1 MVQNKRQF
9 LDMVGQWTAA
19 ASQDVATKLR
29 EFMSETQGNVNEVAD
44 ALDMTPNEVRDILNG
59 TSELTLVQFAK
70 LLIGSDHVIEIKSL
84 EEAMPDMMRGFPAPH
99 EMPRGSR
106 MPMPPRVYTN
116 VFGRDF
122 SAETPLR
129 DMHINEAEDKFDECE
144 EECGFDID
152 ETIAHIDE
160 LSRSQLFDFAD
171 ELGIDTSMFDELSRK
186 DIATTIIRRYNN
198 SDKGGEK
205 ACCSEMPHFDM
216 GRIAS
221 SDMMRGFC
229 DIGID
234 NETAN
239 KLRVGSRPSSK
250 KDELMSYLDKAMTEH
265 PELIETLHKHL
276 EKI

>member
-29 EFMSETQGNVNEVAD
+29 EFMRETQGNVNEVAD

-84 EEAMPDMMRGFPAPH
+84 EEAMPDMMHGFPAPH
-99 EMPRGSR
+99 EMPRGGR
-106 MPMPPRVYTN
+106 MPMHPRVNTN
-116 VFGRDF
+116 MFGRYVN
-122 SAETPLR
+122 AEDTLR
-129 DMHINEAEDKFDECE
+129 DMYVDSEDDKCD
-144 EECGFDID
+144 EECNFDID
-152 ETIAHIDE
+152 ETIANIDD
-160 LSRSQLFDFAD
+160 LSRSELFDFASF
-171 ELGIDTSMFDELSRK
+171 LAIDTSMFDEMSRQE
-186 DIATTIIRRYNN
+186 IIDEILRLHGNKRNE
-198 SDKGGEK
+198 SIEK
-205 ACCSEMPHFDM
+205 VCYSKIPNF
-216 GRIAS
+216 
-221 SDMMRGFC
+221 
-229 DIGID
+229 D

-239 KLRVGSRPSSK
+239 KLKVGSRPSSK